1 MTSIEKY
8 LHEFEACFN
17 GDLNTEEKKAFEKS
31 LMVVQQKNDAWKE
44 YRSMMEAF
52 SRKEAISLRL
62 LLNKIYQSRQH
73 GGKVLNLTSH
83 LWFRISAAAVVIVA
97 LGCLLYLFVTDSFN
111 FRSTNEI
118 LITQTD
124 TTNVI
129 QYHIN
134 KDTITQDGDSIPGI
148 RIQESQSG
156 VQLASLFEKEEYQI
170 SPEFAELLHNV
181 YRGDWFGLTNPEDSV
196 LCLTGDS
203 LSFSWKTNIQKPLY
217 FDVLDRHGKVFY
229 KYPKSIS
236 SPWTYKPKLPPAIY
250 MYRFAT
256 ENHPVWMGVVVV
268 IQGEY
273 E

>member
-17 GDLNTEEKKAFEKS
+17 GDLSAEEKKAFEEALKRDQE
-31 LMVVQQKNDAWKE
+31 MNDSWEE

-62 LLNKIYQSRQH
+62 LLNKIYHSRQH
-73 GGKVLNLTSH
+73 EGKVLNVASH

-97 LGCLLYLFVTDSFN
+97 LGCLLYLFVSDSLSFQ
-111 FRSTNEI
+111 STNEI

-124 TTNVI
+124 TTKVI
-129 QYHIN
+129 LDHIR
-134 KDTITQDGDSIPGI
+134 KDTIAQDGDSNPGI
-148 RIQESQSG
+148 INQESQPG
-156 VQLASLFEKEEYQI
+156 TMLASIFEKEEYQI
-170 SPEFAELLHNV
+170 SPEYAELLHNV
-181 YRGDWFGLTNPEDSV
+181 YRGDWFGLTSPEDSV

-203 LSFSWKTNIQKPLY
+203 LSFSWETNIHVPIY

-236 SPWTYKPKLPPAIY
+236 SPWTYEPKLPPAIY
-250 MYRFAT
+250 MYRFST
-256 ENHPVWMGVVVV
+256 EDHPVWMGVLVV
-268 IQGEY
+268 I
-273 E
+273 